1 MINQRAMNKREESLY
16 QSGYDLGEARFKQKV
31 REAIEKK
38 LKHRA
43 ICDPDLCERCVILKE
58 LGL

>member
-1 MINQRAMNKREESLY
+1 MTPRVMNKREESLY

-31 REAIEKK
+31 REAINK
-38 LKHRA
+38 LKLMTDKRE
-43 ICDPDLCERCVILKE
+43 IERSDIFRMEKD